1 MSKDNKKKGGIM
13 NILEGQNDL
22 LIYKDKDGNIVVD
35 AIYRDETLWLT
46 QKGMAKVFDVGIS
59 AISKHL
65 KNIFED
71 QELDEKVVVSK
82 MENTTRHGAI
92 ENRTQTNEVKIY
104 NLDAI
109 IAVGYRVN
117 SKKAT
122 EFRIWATKVLKEYI
136 IKGFTLN
143 DERFIRGN
151 KYDAKYFDELL
162 ERIKTIRVSERM
174 AYQKITDL
182 FIATSTDYNPKSEEA
197 YTFFKIV
204 QNKLH
209 YAISGQTAA
218 ELIYSRANHQKE
230 HMGLTNWKNSPD
242 GLIYKYDVV
251 VAKNYLNEEELN
263 KLNGLTNM
271 FLVFAEDEAKERHVM
286 TMQDWINA
294 TDDLLKFRR
303 KDILKHSGNISHKQA
318 MEKAESEYEKYR
330 VIQDQKYI
338 STMDEFYNKYLEE
351 NKSCNEI

>member
-1 MSKDNKKKGGIM
+1 M
-13 NILEGQNDL
+13 NESNDL
-22 LIYKDKDGNIVVD
+22 LIYKNKDGNIIVD
-35 AIYRDETLWLT
+35 AIYKDENLWLT
-46 QKGMAKVFDVGIS
+46 QKGMSKVFDVNVP

-65 KNIFED
+65 KNIFEEE
-71 QELDEKVVVSK
+71 ELKKDSVVSK
-82 MENTTRHGAI
+82 MEITADDAKKYNT
-92 ENRTQTNEVKIY
+92 EVY

-136 IKGFTLN
+136 QKGFALN

-174 AYQKITDL
+174 SYQKITDL

-197 YTFFKIV
+197 YAFFKIV

-209 YAISGQTAA
+209 YAISGHTAA
-218 ELIYSRANHQKE
+218 ELIYSRVDSTKE

-242 GLIYKYDVV
+242 GLIYKYDVST
-251 VAKNYLNEEELN
+251 AKNYLNEEELT
-263 KLNGLTNM
+263 KLSDLTNI

-303 KDILKHSGNISHKQA
+303 KKVLNNSGNVSHKDA
-318 MEKAESEYEKYR
+318 IKKAEKEYEKYR
-330 VIQDQKYI
+330 VIQDQKYV
-338 STMDEFYNKYLEE
+338 SSMDQFYNKYLEE
-351 NKSCNEI
+351 NKCDNHE